1 MRFLTSEVLNG
12 ACFAALIVLAAGQ
25 ASKIAVGS
33 ASNVAVPAQE
43 IVDRAQQADVQAPVD
58 RTSSQERVVLRDSAT
73 AIETANATPRDG
85 SQKSEVVSLPGPG
98 VTPQPAADTA
108 RKPSG
113 GLGAAADGGIDAY
126 VPPIVR
132 QRPATPSLKREAKPK
147 GKGKVKAA
155 ASAKRKSD
163 AKQASRAVAPASVKR

>member
-1 MRFLTSEVLNG
+1 MIRLLVSDVLNG
-12 ACFAALIVLAAGQ
+12 ACFATLIVLAVGQ
-25 ASKIAVGS
+25 APKIS
-33 ASNVAVPAQE
+33 ASSAAPAQE
-43 IVDRAQQADVQAPVD
+43 IVDRAQQAGTPAPVD
-58 RTSSQERVVLRDSAT
+58 RTSSQERVVLRDPAT
-73 AIETANATPRDG
+73 AIEAASATPGDG
-85 SQKSEVVSLPGPG
+85 SQKSEVVSLSGQ
-98 VTPQPAADTA
+98 TSATRPAVDVAA

-113 GLGAAADGGIDAY
+113 GLGAAADVGIDAY

-132 QRPATPSLKREAKPK
+132 QRPVTPSLKREAKPK